1 MKPIIFSTDMVQ
13 AILSGKK
20 TQTRRVIKPQPSWGK
35 VITEQEALSRALSGF
50 DPYGFRINTP
60 TQSEA
65 VTNAP
70 YKPGDILWV
79 RETWQETDVCHAGG
93 GYDLHTKFVYRAD
106 FQPEE
111 GVRTPEKWRSPIYMP
126 KEAARIFLRVTGVGA
141 ERLQDVTPGD
151 CLDEGVMNETCYN
164 CLLQAG
170 KCRPQR
176 DVDIFCGGDDAI
188 IDKYA
193 ELWDSLNAKRGYG
206 WDKSPWVWVIEFER
220 SEPDAK

>member
-1 MKPIIFSTDMVQ
+1 MKPIIFSTPMVQ

-141 ERLQDVTPGD
+141 ERLQEIS
-151 CLDEGVMNETCYN
+151 C
-164 CLLQAG
+164 
-170 KCRPQR
+170 
-176 DVDIFCGGDDAI
+176 DDAI
-188 IDKYA
+188 AEGTIEWICEEHKSGTYIDNAMRGAACAKPERA
-193 ELWDSLNAKRGYG
+193 FALLWDSLNAKRGYG
-206 WDKSPWVWVIEFER
+206 WDKNPWVWVIEFR
-220 SEPDAK
+220 RLNNA